1 MMYWI
6 AWYLFRFVLRFF
18 GRWQVVG
25 AGEVPLT
32 GPVILASN
40 HVSFLDPP
48 TVGAGVRRRM
58 WFMGKD
64 ELFRL
69 APVRWL
75 FTQWQ
80 AFPVRR
86 GSGDRAALKRSLDM
100 LAKGEA
106 LVIFPEGTRQEG
118 GELGEAELGVGM
130 IAIRSGAPVVPVL
143 IRGTDQV
150 LPRGAW
156 YPRFGRVRI
165 RYGAPR
171 VYQAAGAK
179 PGREDYAAA
188 AADIM
193 QAIARL
199 DAR

>member
-1 MMYWI
+1 GLRRT
-6 AWYLFRFVLRFF
+6 AWY
-18 GRWQVVG
+18 
-25 AGEVPLT
+25 
-32 GPVILASN
+32 
-40 HVSFLDPP
+40 
-48 TVGAGVRRRM
+48 
-58 WFMGKD
+58 MGKD
-64 ELFRL
+64 DLFKL

-75 FTQWQ
+75 FTQWH

-86 GSGDRAALKRSLDM
+86 GSGDRAALKKALGL
-100 LAKGEA
+100 LAADEA

-130 IAIRSGAPVVPVL
+130 IAIRSAAPVVPVH

-156 YPRFGRVRI
+156 FPRFGRVRI

-199 DAR
+199 DSR